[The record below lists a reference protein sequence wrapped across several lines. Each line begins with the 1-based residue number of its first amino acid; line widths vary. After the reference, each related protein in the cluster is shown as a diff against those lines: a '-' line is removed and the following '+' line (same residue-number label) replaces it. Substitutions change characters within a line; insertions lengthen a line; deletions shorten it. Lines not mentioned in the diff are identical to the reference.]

1 MNYQVAR
8 TALVTGGSRGIGAAI
23 REELTQR
30 GYRVVAPSRAELDLS
45 SNESLQKYLASQAS
59 LHVDVLVNN
68 AAVNIP
74 QKIEESTIQAWDLT
88 FQTNLRSAFELI
100 KKIAPRMAERGFGRI
115 LNISSIL
122 AVATKPGRV
131 VYSMTKAGLDALTR
145 TAAVEFGSR
154 GVLINSLAPGYVDTE
169 LTRANNRPEDI
180 AYILKTIPLGRMAK
194 PAELAKAAAFL
205 VSEENSYITGQSI
218 VADGGFTCL

>member
-1 MNYQVAR
+1 MNYHVTR

-23 REELTQR
+23 REELTKR

-45 SNESLQKYLASQAS
+45 SNESLQKYLAGQAS
-59 LHVDVLVNN
+59 LQVDVLVNN

-74 QKIEESTIQAWDLT
+74 QKIEESTVQAWDLT
-88 FQTNLRSAFELI
+88 CQTNLRAAFELI
-100 KKIAPRMAERGFGRI
+100 KKIAPRMAERGSGRI

-122 AVATKPGRV
+122 AEVTKPGRV
-131 VYSMTKAGLDALTR
+131 IYSMTKAGLDALTR

-169 LTRANNRPEDI
+169 LTRANNTPEEI
-180 AYILKTIPLGRMAK
+180 AHILKTIPLGRMAK

-205 VSEENSYITGQSI
+205 VSEDNTYITGQSI